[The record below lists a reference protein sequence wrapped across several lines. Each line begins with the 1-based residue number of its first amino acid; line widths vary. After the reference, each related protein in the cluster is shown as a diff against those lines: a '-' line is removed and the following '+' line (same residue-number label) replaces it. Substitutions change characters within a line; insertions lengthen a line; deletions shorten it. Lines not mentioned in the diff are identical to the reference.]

1 MAFVYLLASRVFED
15 FGIWPKM
22 IPVRTDIRFKF
33 IKKGKS
39 LERELVRLFDY
50 LAKDQKFPILK
61 SWSEGVAN
69 HLLETGSEDEK
80 IKVLGS
86 FLHN

>member
-1 MAFVYLLASRVFED
+1 M
-15 FGIWPKM
+15 
-22 IPVRTDIRFKF
+22 
-33 IKKGKS
+33 
-39 LERELVRLFDY
+39 FDY
-50 LAKDQKFPILK
+50 VAKDQKFPILK

-86 FLHN
+86 FLRN